1 MVTWIP
7 EKLTADPCKD
17 GQGIQITGGV
27 SEPFDQPIFRL
38 HSVLLSE
45 KEEAATVWYAIYG
58 ICFITIYLL
67 VVEWGNPLLINPW
80 EKKIYATKEGAAY
93 QTILSRGW
101 LRLCAKE
108 SVSTL
113 DL

>member
-1 MVTWIP
+1 MAYVLSQSTYW
-7 EKLTADPCKD
+7 LLN
-17 GQGIQITGGV
+17 GGHN
-27 SEPFDQPIFRL
+27 E
-38 HSVLLSE
+38 
-45 KEEAATVWYAIYG
+45 
-58 ICFITIYLL
+58 
-67 VVEWGNPLLINPW
+67 GNPILINPW
-80 EKKIYATKEGAAY
+80 EKKIYATKEGVAY